1 MKECD
6 FYGIEEDWK
15 RFVELVNKSD
25 KDINF
30 FIGPKKGK
38 NASVRA
44 RNNLNEIRK
53 LCVEI
58 RGKILKQRQDNDSDY
73 Y

>member
-1 MKECD
+1 MSDND

-15 RFVELVNKSD
+15 LLVELVNKSD
-25 KDINF
+25 KDIKYF
-30 FIGPKKGK
+30 TSPKRGK

-58 RGKILKQRQDNDSDY
+58 RGKILRQRQDNDSDY